1 MGDRPIIDRRD
12 IIIDRSTMFQA
23 PDNLKMIRWNR
34 QLGWF
39 SRCQNWPSNR
49 QPIVNRIAVFINLR
63 LFPIGV
69 RE

>member
-23 PDNLKMIRWNR
+23 PDDLKMIHRNR
-34 QLGWF
+34 QSGWF

-49 QPIVNRIAVFINLR
+49 QPIANRIAVFINLR
-63 LFPIGV
+63 LFPVGA